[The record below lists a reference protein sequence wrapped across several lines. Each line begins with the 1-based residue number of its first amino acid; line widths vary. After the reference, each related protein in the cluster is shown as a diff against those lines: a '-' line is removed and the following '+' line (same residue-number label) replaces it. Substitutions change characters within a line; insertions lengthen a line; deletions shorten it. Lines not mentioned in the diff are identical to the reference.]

1 MSRKKTMKVRILFVD
16 EGSYHHEE
24 IRVPT
29 AALDDYDRL
38 IDGLREEPTVLKQL
52 YVDVERLCAAWV
64 IDDD

>member
-29 AALDDYDRL
+29 AALDGYDRL